1 MMPKRQIREIIA
13 GHEAR
18 NSELLAI
25 FMKKNVDLDVK
36 RQIDLHFWVT
46 DKRNAEALKKSLERK
61 GFLIQRLVDTGNKA
75 DFPWNLEAGG
85 FQSISQTIATEFTSD
100 LADGWPSFRLKLLT
114 APILWVP
121 HPSRS

>member
-1 MMPKRQIREIIA
+1 MMPERHIREVIA

-46 DKRNAEALKKSLERK
+46 DKSNAEALKKSLERK
-61 GFLIQRLVDTGNKA
+61 GFSIQRLVDTGNKT
-75 DFPWNLEAGG
+75 DFPWNLEAGL
-85 FQSISQTIATEFTSD
+85 FQSISQIVATEFTSD
-100 LADGWPSFRLKLLT
+100 LARSANEYSAIYDGWGTS
-114 APILWVP
+114 I
-121 HPSRS
+121 